1 MLDKQPLDVS
11 RTLYDSDGY
20 RHCLVQ
26 ATPAQI
32 LTLVEGFYWL
42 WDRATGRCLLE
53 GMATTQLSNAKPGKQ
68 ALQLQPSRVAE
79 TRALL
84 LAQKA
89 MTKAALSAS
98 ASPTLRPAGEDSA
111 EQGGKA

>member
-32 LTLVEGFYWL
+32 LTLLEGFYWL

-53 GMATTQLSNAKPGKQ
+53 GMATTRLTNAKPGKQ
-68 ALQLQPSRVAE
+68 ALRMQTSRVAE

-84 LAQKA
+84 LAQKT
-89 MTKAALSAS
+89 MMKAALSS
-98 ASPTLRPAGEDSA
+98 SSQDYKPADEDRA
-111 EQGGKA
+111 ADDAP